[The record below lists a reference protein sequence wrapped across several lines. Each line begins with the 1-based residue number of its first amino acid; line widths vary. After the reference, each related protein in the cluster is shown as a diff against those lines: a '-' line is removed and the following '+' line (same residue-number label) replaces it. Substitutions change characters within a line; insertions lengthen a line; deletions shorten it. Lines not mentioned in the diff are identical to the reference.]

1 MKYEAVISNMLMHVS
16 SRLEKLSTNRGASF
30 DGDNRT
36 GINDVTIRRHRFP
49 VYAVSMFAFALGMP
63 AWGDEEPNEI
73 SECDVFIEINATDE
87 DAGWQGILDASPWR
101 MAQVIGPD
109 ENGSDGKTF
118 LKIKAQGEARKQG
131 ITEYRWESA
140 EPTFDDFAL
149 EDFLDRFPAGEYTC
163 SVTFIDGHPKKEEDE
178 DELTHC
184 LPDGP
189 VITDPGE
196 LPAGTDWTVMWG
208 PVTTQYDGDGPGLG
222 APLDECD
229 PEDELVKY
237 NVTVEF
243 ENGFDKVMNFD
254 VMAPASMAVISG
266 DFLECG
272 LEGKVEIGAF
282 LDSGNSTFRE
292 IEIATSDCP

>member
-1 MKYEAVISNMLMHVS
+1 MTRHIY
-16 SRLEKLSTNRGASF
+16 RL
-30 DGDNRT
+30 
-36 GINDVTIRRHRFP
+36 P
-49 VYAVSMFAFALGMP
+49 VYAVSLLALALGTA
-63 AWGDEEPNEI
+63 AWGDEEDNEI

-101 MAQVIGPD
+101 LARIIGPN
-109 ENGSDGKTF
+109 ESGNNGKKF
-118 LKIKAQGEARKQG
+118 LKVQAQGAAKKQG
-131 ITEYRWESA
+131 ITEYSWESA

-163 SVTFIDGHPKKEEDE
+163 NVTFLHGKPKKASEE

-189 VITDPGE
+189 VITDPGV
-196 LPAGTDWTVMWG
+196 LPADTDWTVMWDA
-208 PVTTQYDGDGPGLG
+208 VTTQYDQDGPGLG
-222 APLDECD
+222 DPLDECD

-237 NVTVEF
+237 SVTVEF
-243 ENGFDKVMNFD
+243 ENGVEKEMNFD
-254 VMAPASMAVISG
+254 VSSTTTTAVVSG

-282 LDSGNSTFRE
+282 VESGNSTFRE
-292 IEIATSDCP
+292 IEIETTDCP

>member
-1 MKYEAVISNMLMHVS
+1 MRKSMH
-16 SRLEKLSTNRGASF
+16 RL
-30 DGDNRT
+30 
-36 GINDVTIRRHRFP
+36 P
-49 VYAVSMFAFALGMP
+49 VVAVSVLAFALGTP
-63 AWGDEEPNEI
+63 AWADDEPNEI

-101 MAQVIGPD
+101 SVRVIGPD
-109 ENGSDGKTF
+109 ENVSNGKNF
-118 LKIKAQGEARKQG
+118 LKVDAQGEARKQG
-131 ITEYRWESA
+131 ITEYSWESA
-140 EPTFDDFAL
+140 EPTFDDFSL
-149 EDFLDRFPAGEYTC
+149 EDFLARFPEGEYKC
-163 SVTFIDGHPKKEEDE
+163 DVKFIDGEPKRATEE

-196 LPAGTDWTVMWG
+196 LPADTDWTVMWG
-208 PVTTQYDGDGPGLG
+208 AVTTQYDQDGSNQG

-237 NVTVEF
+237 SVTVEF
-243 ENGFDKVMNFD
+243 ENGVEKEMNFD
-254 VMAPASMAVISG
+254 VSSTTTTAVVSG

-282 LDSGNSTFRE
+282 VESGNSTFRE
-292 IEIATSDCP
+292 IEISTSDCPNQ

>member
-1 MKYEAVISNMLMHVS
+1 MKRETIAALPASAVLLLALTVGNAAW
-16 SRLEKLSTNRGASF
+16 AS
-30 DGDNRT
+30 
-36 GINDVTIRRHRFP
+36 
-49 VYAVSMFAFALGMP
+49 
-63 AWGDEEPNEI
+63 EEPNEI

-87 DAGWQGILDASPWR
+87 DAGWQGILDASPWKSAR
-101 MAQVIGPD
+101 IMGPSGRGHHKRGHHDDKD
-109 ENGSDGKTF
+109 ENGNHGKTF
-118 LKIKAQGEARKQG
+118 LEVEAKGNAREQG
-131 ITEYRWESA
+131 ITEYQWESA

-163 SVTFIDGHPKKEEDE
+163 NVKFIDGHPKRAKAE

-189 VITDPGE
+189 VITDPGGP
-196 LPAGTDWTVMWG
+196 LPADTDWNVMWSE
-208 PVTTQYDGDGPGLG
+208 VTTQYDQDGPGLG

-237 NVTVEF
+237 SVTVEL
-243 ENGFDKVMNFD
+243 ENADGDDKVMTFD
-254 VMAPASMAVISG
+254 VLDPEATEAVVSG

-282 LDSGNSTFRE
+282 VDSGNSTFRE
-292 IEIATSDCP
+292 LEIATSDCP

>member
-1 MKYEAVISNMLMHVS
+1 MTRHMH
-16 SRLEKLSTNRGASF
+16 RLPVFAAS
-30 DGDNRT
+30 
-36 GINDVTIRRHRFP
+36 
-49 VYAVSMFAFALGMP
+49 ALAFALGTP
-63 AWGDEEPNEI
+63 ASSNDEPNEI

-87 DAGWQGILDASPWR
+87 DAGWQGILDASPWKSAR
-101 MAQVIGPD
+101 IMGPD
-109 ENGSDGKTF
+109 GRGHHKRGHHDEDDNGHHGKTY
-118 LKIKAQGEARKQG
+118 LKVDAEGNARKQG
-131 ITEYRWESA
+131 ITEYQWESA

-163 SVTFIDGHPKKEEDE
+163 NVTSLHGKPKKASEE

-189 VITDPGE
+189 VITDPGV
-196 LPAGTDWTVMWG
+196 LPADTDWTVMWDA
-208 PVTTQYDGDGPGLG
+208 VTTQYDQDGPGLG
-222 APLDECD
+222 DPLDECD

-243 ENGFDKVMNFD
+243 ENGVEKVMNFD
-254 VMAPASMAVISG
+254 VSSATTTAVVSG

-282 LDSGNSTFRE
+282 VESGNSTFRE
-292 IEIATSDCP
+292 IEIETTDCP